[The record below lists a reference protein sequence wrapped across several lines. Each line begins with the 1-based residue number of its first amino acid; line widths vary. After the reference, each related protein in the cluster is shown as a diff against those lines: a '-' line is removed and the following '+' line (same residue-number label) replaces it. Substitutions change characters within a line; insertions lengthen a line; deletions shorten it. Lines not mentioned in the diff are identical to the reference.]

1 MAENLLK
8 IVGQPKMAIEI
19 SYEIHTLLGLSV
31 STTVVPTPILRVY
44 ETGDLHASA
53 AKTNGIVS
61 GGPAGAHDV
70 SSFCL
75 LFGCAYPDLPIAKA
89 LVLLR
94 LKVTPPLISLLI
106 LAS

>member
-8 IVGQPKMAIEI
+8 IVGQSKMAIEI

-61 GGPAGAHDV
+61 GGPAGARAHDV

-94 LKVTPPLISLLI
+94 LKRT
-106 LAS
+106 